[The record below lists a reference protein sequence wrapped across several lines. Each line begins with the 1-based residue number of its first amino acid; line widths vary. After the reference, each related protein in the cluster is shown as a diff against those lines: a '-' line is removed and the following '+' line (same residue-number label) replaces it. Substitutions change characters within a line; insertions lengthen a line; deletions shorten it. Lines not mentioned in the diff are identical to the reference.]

1 MTSVMEPEAGTDLRR
16 ELFTVAS
23 LLLQY
28 PDEELLACADELVA
42 MASALPSENGRDGLV
57 ALAWSLK
64 HLPAVESQR
73 RYVETF
79 DLRRK
84 AGLDLT
90 YYLHGDTRKRGLA
103 LLTLK
108 QRYRAAGFSV
118 TDRVLPDYL
127 PVVLE
132 FAAAAGAGAGEAPL
146 RQHKAGLG
154 FLAASLHD
162 TGSPYAAVLDAI
174 CAVLPPM
181 TGADRAAVEALA
193 ADGPLDEMVGLET
206 FAPERPVL
214 VPRSA
219 SANPALSTQESC
231 S

>member
-1 MTSVMEPEAGTDLRR
+1 MSTMTGPDVATTCRR

-28 PDEELLACADELVA
+28 PDAELIACADELVA
-42 MASALPSENGRDGLV
+42 LASELPAEVGRDGLV
-57 ALAWSLK
+57 ALAWSLARQ
-64 HLPAVESQR
+64 PAIESQR

-84 AGLDLT
+84 SSLDLT

-146 RQHKAGLG
+146 RQHKAGLA
-154 FLAASLHD
+154 FLAASLHAA
-162 TGSPYAAVLDAI
+162 GSPYAAVLDAI

-181 TGADRAAVEALA
+181 TDADRAAVAALA
-193 ADGPLDEMVGLET
+193 SDGPLDEMVGLET
-206 FAPERPVL
+206 FAPERPAL
-214 VPRSA
+214 VPPRSG
-219 SANPALSTQESC
+219 ALVQETC